1 MKRHVLTFAI
11 AALVG
16 STVSNA
22 QSAPDPRPGA
32 TTPVQVMN
40 PTSNPVPVTG
50 SLELT
55 GNAKVT
61 VTNTDANPLPV
72 EALNLDDSVLNA
84 FQTRML
90 FAGGNTQSDK
100 EFTVPAGKRLV
111 IESISLE
118 AKINKGEHPEVFL
131 TLTSGGKFS
140 IHFLPVSFAGSD
152 NSSLPKDYYMGLHAT
167 RFFADGGT
175 KVGVVGRPI
184 YTTSGVNTSEI
195 DMSISGH
202 LVQMP

>member
-1 MKRHVLTFAI
+1 MKRHVLTLAI

-40 PTSNPVPVTG
+40 PASNPVPVTG

-72 EALNLDDSVLNA
+72 EVLNLDDSVLNA

-90 FAGGNTQSDK
+90 FAGGNPQSEK
-100 EFTVPAGKRLV
+100 EFLVPSGKRLV
-111 IESISLE
+111 IESISVE
-118 AKINKGEHPEVFL
+118 ARINKGEHPEVFL
-131 TLTSGGKFS
+131 QLTSGGKLS
-140 IHFLPVSFAGSD
+140 IHYLPVNFAGSD

-175 KVGVVGRPI
+175 KVGVVGRPV
-184 YTTSGVNTSEI
+184 YTSSNINTSEI